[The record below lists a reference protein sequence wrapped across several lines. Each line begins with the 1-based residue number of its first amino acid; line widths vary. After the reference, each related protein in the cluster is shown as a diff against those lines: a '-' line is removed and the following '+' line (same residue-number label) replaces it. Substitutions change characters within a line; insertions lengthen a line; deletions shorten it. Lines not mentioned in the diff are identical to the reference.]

1 MIKKIDKIQK
11 YTFIAV
17 SFLSLASFIGFGIS
31 LLPDTQNYIL
41 FILVS
46 LVGIPHGFFDFSIGR
61 KVFKEYFNAWFL
73 VFITLYLTVAALY
86 LTTWIF
92 FPKESLIFFLVIA
105 AYHFGYEDFNYLSK
119 NKINYK
125 NINIFIKGLII
136 VMAPIIFHYNE
147 VRELFVILTN
157 IDFRYYNFTQN
168 NKILFLVLSFT
179 YIILNKKKQL
189 NK

>member
-17 SFLSLASFIGFGIS
+17 SFLSLVSFIGLGIS

-73 VFITLYLTVAALY
+73 VFI
-86 LTTWIF
+86 I
-92 FPKESLIFFLVIA
+92 LIS
-105 AYHFGYEDFNYLSK
+105 NS
-119 NKINYK
+119 
-125 NINIFIKGLII
+125 
-136 VMAPIIFHYNE
+136 
-147 VRELFVILTN
+147 
-157 IDFRYYNFTQN
+157 
-168 NKILFLVLSFT
+168 SC
-179 YIILNKKKQL
+179 IILNDMDFLSQRIL
-189 NK
+189 NIFSYDSCVSFWL